1 MINQFK
7 LRSFYLKDSGS
18 FLRVGEHH
26 VNYVAIDSSGNRATC
41 SFVITVKQDQKQNQN
56 PQPNLYH
63 NVVMCPHVIIDGRMV
78 PSYMVSRML
87 YLKIT
92 FLRSLTKYF
101 F

>member
-1 MINQFK
+1 M
-7 LRSFYLKDSGS
+7 
-18 FLRVGEHH
+18 
-26 VNYVAIDSSGNRATC
+26 NYVAIDSSGNRATC
-41 SFVITVKQDQKQNQN
+41 SFVITVKQDQKQNL
-56 PQPNLYH
+56 QPNLYH

-87 YLKIT
+87 YLKIK